1 MYLQDLFL
9 TLHHFWSDRGC
20 AIEQP
25 YDMEMGAG
33 TMAPAT
39 FLRSLGPEP
48 YNVAY
53 VQSSRRPADARY
65 GENPYRL
72 GRYYQYQV
80 VLKPSPDDVQEVY
93 IESLRALGFDP
104 REHDIR
110 FVEDDWESPALGASG
125 VGWEVWIDGM
135 EITQFTYFQQSG
147 GIEVDPVCAEITY
160 GTERLCMYTQ
170 GVSHYEDLEWTK
182 GLTYGAMRKREEFE
196 VSTYGFEVADIEMLR
211 RWLDDHEREC
221 DRCLER
227 GLAWPAYE
235 RVLGMSHTFNLLDAR
250 GAVSVSERTDI
261 IGRVRRQAGRIA
273 KVWIKQ
279 REEALWPL
287 LPGYEQRVAEAAQAA
302 SETEVVSNG

>member
-1 MYLQDLFL
+1 MHLQDLFL
-9 TLHHFWSDRGC
+9 TLHHFWADWGC
-20 AIEQP
+20 TIEQP

-53 VQSSRRPADARY
+53 VQPSRRPADARY

-72 GRYYQYQV
+72 GRYFQYQV
-80 VLKPSPDDVQEVY
+80 ILKPSPDNVEDVY
-93 IESLRALGFDP
+93 IQSLAALGFDP
-104 REHDIR
+104 RQHDIR
-110 FVEDDWESPALGASG
+110 FVEDDWESPMLGASG

-170 GVSHYEDLEWTK
+170 GVDHYQDLQWSK
-182 GLTYGAMRKREEFE
+182 GVKYGQMRRGEERE
-196 VSTYGFEVADIEMLR
+196 VSTYGFEVADTDMLR
-211 RWLDDHEREC
+211 RWFDDHEREC
-221 DRCLER
+221 ARCLEA
-227 GLAWPAYE
+227 GLVWPAYE
-235 RVLGMSHTFNLLDAR
+235 RVLDMSHTFNLLDAR
-250 GAVSVSERTDI
+250 GAVSVTERTDV

-273 KVWIKQ
+273 KAWLAQ

-287 LPGYEQRVAEAAQAA
+287 LPGYEDRLAAAPTGEVA
-302 SETEVVSNG
+302 